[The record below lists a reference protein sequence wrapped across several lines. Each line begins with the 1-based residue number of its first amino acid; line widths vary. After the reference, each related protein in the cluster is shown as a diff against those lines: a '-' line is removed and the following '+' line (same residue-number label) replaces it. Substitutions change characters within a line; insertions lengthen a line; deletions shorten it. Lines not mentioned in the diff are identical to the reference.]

1 MLSIFPKFKQVEH
14 KAELIFVVD
23 RSNSMNGAGIRQ
35 AKRALLVKVL

>member
-35 AKRALLVKVL
+35 AKRAFLVIR